1 MPAYPNALIQATP
14 RNAMLGRLS
23 DALAS
28 TYSPERTQQAQQLAQ
43 FLSVPA
49 ISRTLDRLSYGEPL
63 TTGAGGLGGTTRFNN
78 DALEAAMAIAP
89 MVGPAAKLA
98 GKGAMATGRFVA
110 PKAGQLA
117 EGYMQ
122 RIGSMPG
129 IMPSSTFDNS
139 ALMAGKAIAKIDQIT
154 GLPLNADG
162 TVTLFHHTNKNA
174 AQSIQ
179 KTGVL
184 KSAGEP
190 SVYLTTERTPTTGYG
205 DTVVPV
211 KVNPSKLNLDD
222 EFPNGRLD
230 FSIDVGKPGGSIK
243 VALVPSFVAP
253 QDEALRLAQ
262 QRASLPPAQ
271 GGLGLPAGNTPEQ
284 RAAGMGFDVNNT
296 LYHATDAPQDFSS
309 IIPSVRG
316 KLGAGVYTSPSA
328 KYAEKYAGDN
338 ARIMPLV
345 SRGNFINEDAR
356 IALQDAMHE
365 KMFAQDPNLSVQDWR
380 KATNQAISDAGYA
393 GSDIASERVVTNPE
407 NLRSRFAA
415 FDPFRRTAAIAAAA
429 GLAAPDLLAGQS
441 LQQAP
446 KFDNSALMK

>member
-1 MPAYPNALIQATP
+1 
-14 RNAMLGRLS
+14 MLGWLS
-23 DALAS
+23 DALAG
-28 TYSPERTQQAQQLAQ
+28 TYGPERTQQAQQLAQ
-43 FLSVPA
+43 TFSVPA
-49 ISRTLDRLSYGEPL
+49 ISRTLDKLSYGEPL
-63 TTGAGGLGGTTRFNN
+63 TTGAGGLGGTTKFNN

-89 MVGPAAKLA
+89 MVGPAARLA

-122 RIGSMPG
+122 RIGAMPG

-139 ALMAGKAIAKIDQIT
+139 VLTGAK
-154 GLPLNADG
+154 
-162 TVTLFHHTNKNA
+162 
-174 AQSIQ
+174 
-179 KTGVL
+179 
-184 KSAGEP
+184 
-190 SVYLTTERTPTTGYG
+190 
-205 DTVVPV
+205 
-211 KVNPSKLNLDD
+211 
-222 EFPNGRLD
+222 
-230 FSIDVGKPGGSIK
+230 
-243 VALVPSFVAP
+243 FVAP

-271 GGLGLPAGNTPEQ
+271 GGLGLPAGNTPQQ
-284 RAAGMGFDVNNT
+284 RAAAMGFDVNNT

-441 LQQAP
+441 PQQAP

>member
-1 MPAYPNALIQATP
+1 MPYPNALAQANP
-14 RNAMLGRLS
+14 QRNLLAAQMLPATGEGSYLRQQFPQVYGFLGGLAGTAPDEMQGSAMDPNTAAVRQG
-23 DALAS
+23 A
-28 TYSPERTQQAQQLAQ
+28 
-43 FLSVPA
+43 
-49 ISRTLDRLSYGEPL
+49 SYGYLPGLVASSAPL
-63 TTGAGGLGGTTRFNN
+63 GKVGAGMG
-78 DALEAAMAIAP
+78 M
-89 MVGPAAKLA
+89 LA
-98 GKGAMATGRFVA
+98 GMARGTQ
-110 PKAGQLA
+110 K
-117 EGYMQ
+117 
-122 RIGSMPG
+122 
-129 IMPSSTFDNS
+129 FDNS
-139 ALMAGKAIAKIDQIT
+139 ALMAGKALAKIDQIT

-205 DTVVPV
+205 DTVVSV

-230 FSIDVGKPGGSIK
+230 FSIDVGKPGGSVK
-243 VALVPSFVAP
+243 VAPVPSFVYP
-253 QDEALRLAQ
+253 QDKALRLAQ

-284 RAAGMGFDVNNT
+284 RAAAMGFDVNNA

-309 IIPSVRG
+309 IMPSTRG

-338 ARIMPLV
+338 ARTIPLV

-365 KMFAQDPNLSVQDWR
+365 KMFAQNPNLTVQDWR

-415 FDPFRRTAAIAAAA
+415 FDPLRKTAAIAAAA

-441 LQQAP
+441 PQQAP